1 MKRIFCKYV
10 LRICYFIINILGYYL
25 IVFYC
30 VNFNLKNFFSELV
43 YIRRNI
49 LLYFSFYRE
58 IFLNNFI

>member
-30 VNFNLKNFFSELV
+30 GNFNLKNFFSELV